1 MKVAIME
8 SLPFELGPIRPVDE
22 ADSLLI
28 RTTRGCPWNN
38 CEFCV
43 NYKGMRFSSRTVA
56 DIKKDITAAA
66 EYYGGHSFRSCFLQD
81 GDSFVMKTEDL
92 LEILDFLKQHFP
104 SLKNV
109 SSYGRSQTM
118 IRKSPQEIEAIC
130 KAGLNLL
137 YCGMESGADAVLK
150 KIKKGVT
157 SADHIKAAQMARQA
171 GMEISQFIILGLGGK
186 ALWQEHA
193 TETARVLNEINPEF
207 IRVLTIGVKKG
218 SGLEKQL
225 QEGKFQL
232 QTEKSLIQE
241 QRLLI
246 DSLDGVTSY
255 YVNHHGVDLLMEAR
269 GQMPEDKPKL
279 LAIMDRYLSLPE
291 KDRLNYTLGKRLG
304 YYRRM
309 DDMQDEN
316 RKIFVQGKV
325 REILSAYPGQ
335 FDEICHQLRAQVV

>member
-1 MKVAIME
+1 ME
-8 SLPFELGPIRPVDE
+8 ALPFELGPIRPVDQ

-28 RTTRGCPWNN
+28 RTTRGCPWNK

-43 NYKGMRFSSRTVA
+43 NYRNMRFSRRPLA
-56 DIKKDITAAA
+56 DIKKDIAAA
-66 EYYGGHSFRSCFLQD
+66 ARYYGGHPFEACFLQD
-81 GDSFVMKTEDL
+81 GDSFIMKTEEL
-92 LEILDFLKQHFP
+92 LEILGFLKQHFP
-104 SLKNV
+104 SLKKV

-118 IRKSPQEIEAIC
+118 IKKSPREIKALC
-130 KAGLNLL
+130 DAGLNLL

-157 SADHIKAAQMARQA
+157 AADHIQAAQMARQA
-171 GMEISQFIILGLGGK
+171 GMEISQFIILGLGGQ

-193 TETARVLNEINPEF
+193 RETARVLNRINPDF

-225 QEGKFQL
+225 QAGEFQL
-232 QTEKSLIQE
+232 QTEKNLIEE

-246 DSLDGVTSY
+246 EGLEGITSY

-269 GQMPEDKPKL
+269 GQLPADKPKL
-279 LAIMDRYLSLPE
+279 LAIMDRYLSMPQA
-291 KDRLNYTLGKRLG
+291 DRLNFTLGKRLG
-304 YYRRM
+304 YYRYL
-309 DDMQDEN
+309 DDLQDED
-316 RKIFVQGKV
+316 RKRFVQGKV
-325 REILSAYPGQ
+325 SEILAAYPGQ